1 MRPQWYNQGME
12 TIKIMEQHRSNTIA
26 ALRAQPTVS
35 VLIIGAG
42 INGIGTFR
50 DLALQG
56 VDVLLVDKG
65 DFCGGASAASSHMV
79 HGGIRYLENGEFRL
93 VREAVHERN
102 RLIANAPHLVRPLAT
117 NIPIFS
123 NFSGMLNAPLKFLGL
138 LDKPGERGRF
148 IIKMGLMMYDAYTK
162 EQGGRAVPPH
172 QVVGQQEAVC
182 QYPKL
187 NPNIV
192 ALATYYDAAMPMP
205 ERIGMEIIL
214 DAQREHPHAR
224 ALNYMAAVG
233 AQGNRVRLR
242 DELTGEELEV
252 EPQLVINAG
261 GPWIDFVNRA
271 LGTPTQFI
279 GGTKGSHLVLDH
291 PELYSA
297 CAGHEF
303 FFENDD
309 GRIVLIYPV
318 NGRVMVG
325 TSDIKIE
332 DPEEAVCTEEEANY
346 FMAFIKKIFPT
357 IEVTREHVVF
367 QFSGVRPLPNS
378 QSKTTGQI
386 SRDHSNEIIEP
397 GAFGFPIFNLVGG
410 KWTTFRAFAEQVTDA
425 ALARLQRPRTASTA
439 DLPIGGGAAYPR
451 TARAQAAWV
460 ADIAAET
467 GLDPARVRQLFE
479 RYGTYT
485 AEFARYIAAE
495 PDQPLA
501 HHADFS
507 VREIRFLV
515 AQEQACRLEDVL
527 LRRTPLGMYG
537 HLSRPLIEEIGGIVG
552 QVWGWKAKQRKA
564 ELTRTLELLATRHGM
579 VY

>member
-1 MRPQWYNQGME
+1 ME
-12 TIKIMEQHRSNTIA
+12 HNRTKTIA
-26 ALRAQPTVS
+26 SLRANPAVS

-65 DFCGGASAASSHMV
+65 DFCAGASAASSHMV

-102 RLIANAPHLVRPLAT
+102 RLIQNAPHLVRPLAT

-123 NFSGMLNAPLKFLGL
+123 TFSGLLNAPLKFLGL

-148 IIKMGLMMYDAYTK
+148 IIKAGLMMYDAYTR

-172 QVVGQQEAVC
+172 KVIGQKEAVC
-182 QYPKL
+182 LYPKL
-187 NPNIV
+187 NPDV
-192 ALATYYDAAMPMP
+192 AALATYYDAAMPMP
-205 ERIGMEIIL
+205 ERIGLEIVL
-214 DAQREHPHAR
+214 DAQHETPAAC

-233 AQGNRVRLR
+233 AEGNGVRLR
-242 DELTGEELEV
+242 DELTGDEITV
-252 EPQLVINAG
+252 QPQLVINAG
-261 GPWIDFVNRA
+261 GPWIDFVNKA
-271 LGTPTQFI
+271 LGVPTEFI

-291 PELYSA
+291 PELYAA
-297 CAGHEF
+297 CDGHEF

-325 TSDIKIE
+325 TSDIKID
-332 DPEEAVCTEEEANY
+332 DPEDAVCTAEEADY
-346 FMAFIKKIFPT
+346 FMAFVQKIFPT
-357 IEVTREHVVF
+357 IEVRREHIVF

-378 QSKTTGQI
+378 KSKTTGQI
-386 SRDHSNEIIEP
+386 SRDHSNEMLEP
-397 GAFGFPIFNLVGG
+397 DQFGFAIFNLVGG

-425 ALARLQRPRTASTA
+425 ALARLQRPRTSSTA
-439 DLPIGGGAAYPR
+439 ELPIGGGKAYPR
-451 TARAQAAWV
+451 TARAVARWV
-460 ADIAAET
+460 ADVVGET
-467 GLDPARVRQLFE
+467 GLAEARVGQLFE
-479 RYGTYT
+479 RYGTYG
-485 AEFARYIAAE
+485 AEFARFMAAE

-501 HHADFS
+501 NHADYS
-507 VREIRFLV
+507 VREIQFLIRHEQV
-515 AQEQACRLEDVL
+515 ARLDDVL

-537 HLSRPLIEEIGGIVG
+537 HLSRPLIEEVGGLV
-552 QVWGWKAKQRKA
+552 AA
-564 ELTRTLELLATRHGM
+564 ELGWETGQLAAELERTFALLAERHGM